1 MSASAAGDR
10 LYLRAVTGK
19 AVDLYSAAFA
29 ARYSRAADGH
39 LAPLIEPG
47 VCAVVPH
54 DERTIRL
61 LVIDD
66 RAYGRLTTDVA
77 TAGQGVVNVFDSAP
91 RCDEFMRRLPGWRA
105 ERPATAMVCRDIDA
119 VPAATLPDGL
129 VLRPVN
135 RLGSQAPG
143 AVPLGEAVAVA
154 VASDPGIIEP
164 ADEFARFLR
173 GLPSSVRLFA
183 AVNGDGMA
191 RATSGCDV
199 FGEDARIFFVN
210 TEPDWRGRGI
220 GSAMTREALRA
231 AARSGAHRAVLDST
245 DAAASLYMRLGF
257 EVAGR
262 LARYSR

>member
-1 MSASAAGDR
+1 MG
-10 LYLRAVTGK
+10 LYLPAVTGQ

-29 ARYSRAADGH
+29 ARYSRPSDGYR
-39 LAPLIEPG
+39 APLIEPG
-47 VCAVVPH
+47 ICAVVAH
-54 DERTIRL
+54 EERTIRL

-66 RAYGRLTTDVA
+66 RAYGRLTTDVP
-77 TAGQGVVNVFDSAP
+77 TARQGVIHVFDSAP
-91 RCDEFMRRLPGWRA
+91 RCDDFMRGRPGWRA

-129 VLRPVN
+129 VLRPVD
-135 RLGSQAPG
+135 RFASQALS
-143 AVPLGEAVAVA
+143 AVPLREAVAVA
-154 VASDPGIIEP
+154 LASDPGIVEP

-173 GLPSSVRLFA
+173 ALPSSVRLFA
-183 AVNGDGMA
+183 AVNGQGIA

-220 GSAMTREALRA
+220 GSAMTREALQA
-231 AARSGAHRAVLDST
+231 AARSGARRAVLDST

-262 LARYSR
+262 LARYVRTT